1 MQLYLDMFDVPQAD
15 QEEFDEEENNFI
27 RAKVSVWDF
36 FIIPQ

>member
-1 MQLYLDMFDVPQAD
+1 MQLYLDMLDVPQAD

>member
-1 MQLYLDMFDVPQAD
+1 MQLHIDMLYVPQAD
-15 QEEFDEEENNFI
+15 QEEFDEEKSNFI